1 MVDPIDN
8 IAYQARQGSVA
19 AIIQILNEKLANS
32 GVRVRAVFEDN
43 KLQLLCEAA
52 TVGQLDQTVL
62 VERVKG
68 MLEAMSPR
76 NIRRVSMHSR
86 LVQEQQ
92 LLWLDEIRREP
103 DNLLWSQEIRLRSPN
118 PIQRWVQDM
127 KHNRSSTRST
137 LPKAAKKSDQGF
149 WRGIVGGVSL
159 SLLVVVV
166 GWAVSKWLGLGWA
179 DQVQTVLT
187 GESEQPEEVEPEV
200 EPEVVPVEVLPS
212 EPEVPQPPDPPA
224 FDPFAQAVV
233 LAQQAADAGGEA
245 QSAAEWLELAARW
258 QRAADL
264 MNQVDVDDPRYE
276 TAQNRVLLYQENRQT
291 ALAEA
296 GNR

>member
-19 AIIQILNEKLANS
+19 AIIQILNEKLADS

-52 TVGQLDQTVL
+52 TIDQLDQTVL
-62 VERVKG
+62 VERVKS

-76 NIRRVSMHSR
+76 SIRRVSMHSR

-103 DNLLWSQEIRLRSPN
+103 DKLLWSQEIRLRSPN
-118 PIQRWVQDM
+118 LIQRWLQDM
-127 KHNRSSTRST
+127 KHDRSSTQSI

-166 GWAVSKWLGLGWA
+166 GWAVSKGLGLGWA

-187 GESEQPEEVEPEV
+187 GESEPLPEEVEPEV
-200 EPEVVPVEVLPS
+200 EPVEVPPS
-212 EPEVPQPPDPPA
+212 EPEPTMPPEPPA

-233 LAQQAADAGGEA
+233 LAQQAAEAGGEA

-264 MNQVDVDDPRYE
+264 MNQVEVDDPRYE
-276 TAQNRVLLYQENRQT
+276 TAQSRVRLYQENRQT

>member
-19 AIIQILNEKLANS
+19 AIIQILNEKLADS

-52 TVGQLDQTVL
+52 TIDQLDQTVL
-62 VERVKG
+62 VERVKS

-76 NIRRVSMHSR
+76 SIRRVSMHSR

-103 DNLLWSQEIRLRSPN
+103 DKLLWSQEIRLRSPN
-118 PIQRWVQDM
+118 PIQRWLQDM
-127 KHNRSSTRST
+127 KHDRSSTRST

-149 WRGIVGGVSL
+149 WRGIVGGISL
-159 SLLVVVV
+159 SLLLLVV

-179 DQVQTVLT
+179 NQVQTVLT
-187 GESEQPEEVEPEV
+187 GEPEPLPEEVEPEV
-200 EPEVVPVEVLPS
+200 EPVETGAS
-212 EPEVPQPPDPPA
+212 EPEPTMPPEPPA
-224 FDPFAQAVV
+224 FDPFAQAVD
-233 LAQQAADAGGEA
+233 LAQQAAEAGGEA

-276 TAQNRVLLYQENRQT
+276 TAQSRVRLYQENSQT